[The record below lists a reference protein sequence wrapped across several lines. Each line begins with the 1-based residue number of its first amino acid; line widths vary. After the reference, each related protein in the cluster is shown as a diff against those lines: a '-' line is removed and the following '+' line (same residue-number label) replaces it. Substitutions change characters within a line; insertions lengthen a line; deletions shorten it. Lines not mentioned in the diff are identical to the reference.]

1 MKKIV
6 FFGVKTFPSRGGTD
20 RVAENIILNLKEQY
34 EITVHCFADPLAKN
48 HLPGVQVV
56 QFKQLLPGAMG
67 SFLYFL
73 MSTITLL
80 LNKQAHLI
88 HIHKTESA
96 FFAPLLRLRYKI
108 VSTSHEAQYKSD
120 KWNWF
125 ARQFFYFTERLY
137 IRYSDRCTC
146 ISKPLSNYYYNKYN
160 KTVVFIPNGINPV
173 TPSMVDGVAAEGY
186 LPNGA
191 DLKKPFILFAAR
203 RLMKIKG
210 CHFMLDA
217 LTRIGYKGQ
226 VFITGE
232 LHTDK
237 AYMEE
242 LQDKASRLNV
252 FFLGFVNTLP
262 ALLGLVKQASLFIFP
277 SITEGMSIMLLEVAS
292 VGTPII
298 ASDIP
303 ENKQVF
309 GTNEVLYFKSQDVD
323 DLTEKVR
330 YALQH
335 PNEMTKLGVNCQNK
349 VNADYLW
356 ANIAHLYARIYDD
369 LLSVE

>member
-20 RVAENIILNLKEQY
+20 RVAENIILNLKDTY
-34 EITVHCFADPLAKN
+34 DITVHCFKDPLAN
-48 HLPGVQVV
+48 NNIPGVRVV
-56 QFKQLLPGAMG
+56 QFNQVFPGALG

-73 MSTITLL
+73 RSAIYLV
-80 LNKQAHLI
+80 LNKQSDLI

-96 FFAPLLRLRYKI
+96 FFAPLLRIRYRI

-125 ARQFFYFTERLY
+125 AKQFFLWSERIY
-137 IRYSDRCTC
+137 IRYSDTCTC
-146 ISKPLSNYYYNKYN
+146 ISKPLSEYYFKKYN
-160 KTVVFIPNGINPV
+160 REVVFVPNGINPV
-173 TPSMVDGVAAEGY
+173 TDSMMDVSAATTY
-186 LPNGA
+186 LPDGA
-191 DLKKPFILFAAR
+191 DLNKPFILFAAR

-210 CHFMLDA
+210 CHFMLEA
-217 LTRIGYKGQ
+217 LIRIGYKGQ

-242 LQDKASRLNV
+242 LKILGKELDV
-252 FFLGFVNTLP
+252 YYLGFVKTLP
-262 ALLGLVKQASLFIFP
+262 ALLGLVKRASLFVFP
-277 SITEGMSIMLLEVAS
+277 SVTEGMSIMLLEVAS
-292 VGTPII
+292 VGTPIV

-309 GTNEVLYFKSQDVD
+309 DSNEVLYFKSQDVEE
-323 DLTEKVR
+323 LTEKLLFASVHR
-330 YALQH
+330 D
-335 PNEMTKLGVNCQNK
+335 EMVKLGINCQK
-349 VNADYLW
+349 RVNSDYVW
-356 ANIAHLYARIYDD
+356 ANIALLYARIYED
-369 LLSVE
+369 LI